1 VIDRTLLGG
10 VLRRSRLQPKALPI
24 ELQVVLYAGISFN
37 YLSDAELGKKE
48 VSSELLAAICKPL
61 GLTTTDL
68 LRAML
73 DSAILEETARQM
85 AAEPRAEVPV
95 VRPALIW
102 SENGLVPA

>member
-10 VLRRSRLQPKALPI
+10 VLRRSRLQQKLG
-24 ELQVVLYAGISFN
+24 LRQVALYAGISFN
-37 YLSDAELGKKE
+37 YLSDVELGKKE

-102 SENGLVPA
+102 SENGLIPA